1 MLPFGGMRFD
11 RSQRGK
17 EEVEEEK
24 GKKRREEESFSVGS
38 FALASS
44 SCETH
49 RIVNCAINSEVILMF
64 ARPFRT

>member
-1 MLPFGGMRFD
+1 MLPFGGMRLQGW
-11 RSQRGK
+11 S
-17 EEVEEEK
+17 VS
-24 GKKRREEESFSVGS
+24 KKRSKRRKEKKGEEESFSVGS

>member
-1 MLPFGGMRFD
+1 MLPFGGMRLV
-11 RSQRGK
+11 GLK
-17 EEVEEEK
+17 E
-24 GKKRREEESFSVGS
+24 GKKRSKRRKEKKGEEESFSVAS

>member
-1 MLPFGGMRFD
+1 MLPFGGMRLV
-11 RSQRGK
+11 GLK
-17 EEVEEEK
+17 E
-24 GKKRREEESFSVGS
+24 GKKRSKRRKEKKGEESFSVGS

>member
-1 MLPFGGMRFD
+1 MLPFGGMRLV
-11 RSQRGK
+11 GL
-17 EEVEEEK
+17 EE
-24 GKKRREEESFSVGS
+24 GKKRSKKRKEKKGEEESFSVGS

>member
-1 MLPFGGMRFD
+1 MLPFGGMRLVD
-11 RSQRGK
+11 LK
-17 EEVEEEK
+17 E
-24 GKKRREEESFSVGS
+24 GKKRSKRRKEKKGEEESFSVGS